1 MHFLAKTMKY
11 LAHSILLLFYLLKKG
26 TSAHEE
32 GPIVP
37 RSGSF
42 FEVKNWT
49 DLLNREYENQT
60 VPFAN
65 TVGLFELKNGMET
78 LIGKVSQHGRLYND
92 IEEVSLCQRRV
103 FQIKVNG
110 AVESDPL
117 VWTPLKYHIVR

>member
-1 MHFLAKTMKY
+1 MKY

-65 TVGLFELKNGMET
+65 TVGLFELKNGMEK

-92 IEEVSLCQRRV
+92 IKVSLCQRRV

-110 AVESDPL
+110 GESSDPIT
-117 VWTPLKYHIVR
+117 WTPRNYANVSLGRNV